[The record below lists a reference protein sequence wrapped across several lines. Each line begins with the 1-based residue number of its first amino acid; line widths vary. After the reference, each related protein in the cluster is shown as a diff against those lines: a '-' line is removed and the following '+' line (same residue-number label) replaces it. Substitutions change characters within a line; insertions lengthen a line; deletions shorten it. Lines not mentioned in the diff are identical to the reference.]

1 MKVLCL
7 TMLRLVG
14 SVRNVKSDRVQPDR
28 RLESR
33 KCGQERSPV
42 TGHHETTVPYNYS
55 TDSI

>member
-14 SVRNVKSDRVQPDR
+14 SVRNVNSDRVQPDR

-33 KCGQERSPV
+33 KCGQER
-42 TGHHETTVPYNYS
+42 
-55 TDSI
+55 